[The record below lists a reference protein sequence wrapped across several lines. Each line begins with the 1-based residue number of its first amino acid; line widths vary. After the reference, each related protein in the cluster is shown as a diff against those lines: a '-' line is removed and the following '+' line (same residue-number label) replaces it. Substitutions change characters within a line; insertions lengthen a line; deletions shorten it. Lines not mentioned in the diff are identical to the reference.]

1 MSRPVLSL
9 NLPAH
14 LKTLLVQNGYLAAA
28 DFDEGQGAEDLL
40 QFLSEAEVQAVAD
53 LARKQPVAVSAWA
66 LGQDTRRQKSFL
78 TQLCGLDSLL
88 GGKGIALGGGSVSE
102 VVGQPGSGQT
112 ELCLRLCVAVQL
124 PESLGGAG
132 MRAVYVD
139 TTGSF
144 YHAGAERAAT
154 GLREQLVAARKN
166 DLPLQLPEPGVLL
179 DGIGV
184 FRVYEAHELVALLE
198 SFDDVCRE
206 LSNVVLVSQAKSSDT
221 DHATAPHSKCLPID
235 GDVWSRISSNHLSI
249 GNSGSGRCIELHKS
263 SV

>member
-28 DFDEGQGAEDLL
+28 DFDEGRGQRTCCK
-40 QFLSEAEVQAVAD
+40 AEVQAVAD

-66 LGQDTRRQKSFL
+66 LGQNTRRQRSFL

-88 GGKGIALGGGSVSE
+88 GGKGIALGGGSVNE

-112 ELCLRLCVAVQL
+112 ELCLRLCMAVQL

-144 YHAGAERAAT
+144 YHV

-166 DLPLQLPEPGVLL
+166 DLSLQLPEPGMLL
-179 DGIGV
+179 DGL
-184 FRVYEAHELVALLE
+184 AHELVALLE

-206 LSNVVLVSQAKSSDT
+206 LSNVGLLVVNTVSWPFLASFPENLSRRQTLQAEVARTLSQIAAK
-221 DHATAPHSKCLPID
+221 HQIAA
-235 GDVWSRISSNHLSI
+235 SI
-249 GNSGSGRCIELHKS
+249 IFNYYICNFRAVYQSHYKALF
-263 SV
+263 